1 MLFSLTTLASV
12 AWNQHPIRVFTK
24 PKIEA
29 AIERAMKELSLSS
42 TILMSLLAGLL
53 LGAGLNL
60 IEPKFA
66 LILAEWVEPI
76 GALWINAIRMTV
88 IPLLM
93 ALLLTAIADQNSDG
107 MANLGFKTI
116 GLFALLICASS
127 LYTFIF
133 APPLI
138 AMLNIDPQASAALLA
153 KTSAADASNSPL
165 PPFSDWLESLIPAN
179 PVAAAANGDI
189 LPLLIFTALFACA
202 LRPIEVRY
210 RVTVVDFFM
219 GLKEAM
225 LVLIGW
231 IMRLAPLGIF
241 GIVFPL
247 TAALGIDAITALGAF
262 ILIASALISLSIGFL
277 ILWVTL
283 TTSVTAAEFVKAV
296 GPAQVIGFSARSSLA
311 ALPAT
316 FSATKLLGVK
326 DSISGV
332 VLPVAVTLFKFASPI
347 ARTSGSYFIAA
358 LYGIDLG
365 MLQLLT
371 VAAAIGLFS
380 FYSPGIPSGG
390 LLIMAPVYESLGLPV
405 EGIAILIAID
415 LIVDMFIT
423 AANVTAN
430 AATTLA
436 LSNSAR

>member
-1 MLFSLTTLASV
+1 
-12 AWNQHPIRVFTK
+12 
-24 PKIEA
+24 
-29 AIERAMKELSLSS
+29 MKTLSLSS
-42 TILMSLLAGLL
+42 IILFSLAAGLT

-60 IEPKFA
+60 INPE
-66 LILAEWVEPI
+66 LATSLSGWVEPI
-76 GALWINAIRMTV
+76 GVLWINAIRMTV

-107 MANLGFKTI
+107 MANLGIKTL
-116 GLFALLICASS
+116 GLFAVLICASS

-153 KTSAADASNSPL
+153 KTSAADAKASLL
-165 PPFSDWLESLIPAN
+165 PPFSDWLVNLVPAN

-189 LPLLIFTALFACA
+189 LSLLVFTALFACA
-202 LRPIEVRY
+202 LRAIETRY
-210 RVTVVDFFM
+210 RVATIDFFM

-241 GIVFPL
+241 AIVFSL
-247 TAALGIDAITALGAF
+247 AATLGIDAITALGAF
-262 ILIASALISLSIGFL
+262 ILIASALISFSVGF
-277 ILWVTL
+277 IVLWVTL
-283 TTSVTAAEFVKAV
+283 TTTVTAADFVKAV

-316 FSATKLLGVK
+316 FSAAKRLGVK

-347 ARTSGSYFIAA
+347 ARTSGSFFIAA
-358 LYGIDLG
+358 LYGIDLSIF
-365 MLQLLT
+365 QLLT
-371 VAAAIGLFS
+371 IAAAIGLFS

-415 LIVDMFIT
+415 LIVDMFIS

-430 AATTLA
+430 AAAA
-436 LSNSAR
+436 LVLSRTSP